1 MEIVKVFGKEEL
13 AKVYLA
19 KLENGEMIEFAESV
33 QPPVPRDE
41 KWVLIVSTLLGCPVQ
56 CKMCDASGYYK
67 GKLSARDILR
77 QIDYLITSRFAN
89 RKVPIPKFKVQFA
102 RMGEPA
108 FNLNVLT
115 VLRRLPSIYGAPGL
129 MPCISSIAPVGTESF
144 FEELIGIKNEL
155 YPFGYFQLQFSL
167 HTTDDRKRDYLIPA
181 KKWSLKKIAEYGKRF
196 VSDGDRKVALN
207 FAVMEGFPV
216 EADVLAQFF
225 DPELFIIKLTP
236 LNPTRVAEKH
246 DLKTLFSCED
256 GSRELAESIEERDFE
271 VIISIGE
278 LEENSIGSNCGQYVS
293 RYLKVRDDEKQ
304 TVKRRVPVRRAS

>member
-1 MEIVKVFGKEEL
+1 MEIVKIFGKEEL

-33 QPPVPRDE
+33 QPPIPRDE
-41 KWVLIVSTLLGCPVQ
+41 KWVLIISTLLGCPVK

-67 GKLSARDILR
+67 GKLNARDLLI
-77 QIDYLITSRFAN
+77 QIDYLITSRFSN

-108 FNLNVLT
+108 FNAHVLT
-115 VLRRLPSIYGAPGL
+115 VLRRLPLIYDAPGL
-129 MPCISSIAPVGTESF
+129 MPCISSIAPEGTESF
-144 FEELIGIKNEL
+144 FEELIGIKNEF
-155 YPFGYFQLQFSL
+155 YPFGFFQLQFSI
-167 HTTDDRKRDYLIPA
+167 HTTERKKRDYLMPA
-181 KKWSLKKIAEYGKRF
+181 KKWTFKQIARYGERF
-196 VSDGDRKVALN
+196 FEDGDRKLALN

-216 EADVLAQFF
+216 DPDVLARFF

-246 DLKTLFSCED
+246 NLKTIFTCED
-256 GSRELAESIEERDFE
+256 GSKELARRIEERGFE

-293 RYLKVRDDEKQ
+293 RYLKVRDYETEGEAQKV
-304 TVKRRVPVRRAS
+304 TARRGS